1 MSYNRPPQ
9 HRVQFSLGGG
19 PVTPAV
25 KFLLILTTVLFFL
38 QAILHRFFG
47 FYVESL
53 FGLVPYLVL
62 HKGFLWQPVT
72 YIFLHSEL
80 FHLGFNLL
88 VLWMF
93 GGELERIW
101 GRRFFLRYFFLCGIG
116 AGLCVVLLTPSSPV
130 PTIGASGALYGLLL
144 AYGLLFPNRQIF
156 LWFLVPIRAKHF
168 VLLIGAVAFYS
179 TLTLP
184 GSGVS
189 HLAHLGGLAVGYVYL
204 RGWGHV
210 RQIHRVYLEKK
221 LKRLK
226 KKYRIVENDRDEK
239 KRPHLH

>member
-1 MSYNRPPQ
+1 MNYDRPPQ
-9 HRVQFSLGGG
+9 QRMQFSLGGG
-19 PVTPAV
+19 ALTPAV

-38 QAILHRFFG
+38 QVILHRFLG
-47 FYVESL
+47 FYVETL
-53 FGLVPYLVL
+53 FGLVPDLVL
-62 HKGFLWQPVT
+62 HKGFLWQLVT

-101 GRRFFLRYFFLCGIG
+101 GRRFFLRYFFVCGIG
-116 AGLCVVLLTPSSPV
+116 AGLCVVLLTPSSTV
-130 PTIGASGALYGLLL
+130 PTIGASGALYGILL

-168 VLLIGAVAFYS
+168 VLIIGAIAFYS

-189 HLAHLGGLAVGYVYL
+189 HLAHLGGIFVGYVYL
-204 RGWGHV
+204 RGWRHIG
-210 RQIHRVYLEKK
+210 QIHRIYLETK

-226 KKYRIVENDRDEK
+226 RKFRVVEKDGDDT
-239 KRPHLH
+239 KRPHIH